1 MSRFASCLAAAIAFT
16 SAAQY
21 APISPAATYTQAPQR
36 YAYGAG
42 AEGRK
47 YFHPMLGRWVLT
59 A

>member
-1 MSRFASCLAAAIAFT
+1 MSRIALAIAT
-16 SAAQY
+16 AVALQSAQQF
-21 APISPAATYTQAPQR
+21 APLNPDVTYTQAPMR

-42 AEGRK
+42 AEGRR

>member
-1 MSRFASCLAAAIAFT
+1 MSRIALAIAT
-16 SAAQY
+16 AVALQSAQQF
-21 APISPAATYTQAPQR
+21 APLNPDVTYTQASTR

-42 AEGRK
+42 AAGRR

>member
-1 MSRFASCLAAAIAFT
+1 MTRFAHCLAAAIALT

-21 APISPAATYTQAPQR
+21 APIHPAATYTQAPTR

-42 AEGRK
+42 AEGRR

>member
-1 MSRFASCLAAAIAFT
+1 MNNVALAIAAAIAFT

-21 APISPAATYTQAPQR
+21 APINPAATYTQAPMR

-42 AEGRK
+42 SEGRR

>member
-1 MSRFASCLAAAIAFT
+1 MSRFAICLAACLAFQ
-16 SAAQY
+16 AAEQF
-21 APISPAATYTQAPQR
+21 APINAAATYQQAPTR

-42 AEGRK
+42 SEGRK